1 MSLVSGLIVAPS
13 GLHGRPESVSNQGQH
28 HVTTGGGPPPKD
40 QVELDPP
47 TISAQRIHSFRMRL
61 AVERP

>member
-1 MSLVSGLIVAPS
+1 MSQPGAVRSEAALVAL
-13 GLHGRPESVSNQGQH
+13 RR
-28 HVTTGGGPPPKD
+28 PPKD